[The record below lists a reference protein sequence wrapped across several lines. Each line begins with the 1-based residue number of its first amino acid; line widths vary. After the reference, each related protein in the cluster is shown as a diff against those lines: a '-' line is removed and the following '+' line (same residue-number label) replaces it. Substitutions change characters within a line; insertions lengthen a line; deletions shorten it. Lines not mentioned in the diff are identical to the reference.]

1 MWCPAEMRGSPR
13 PIIFLD
19 VDGVLVHAG
28 SNEHLDPACIAELDR
43 LIVRTRA
50 RVLLTSAWR
59 DRYGVE
65 GTERRLVA
73 AGFRGRLAGAI
84 PSLPGRSRSEEIN
97 AYLNT
102 VSRRVRYVILDDVPV
117 DRALLA
123 NWVHIDDVTG
133 LTALDA
139 SLAARLLSCPLGAQ
153 SVSRRLTPC

>member
-1 MWCPAEMRGSPR
+1 MTPR

-19 VDGVLVHAG
+19 IDGVLAHFG
-28 SNEHLDPACIAELDR
+28 SNEELDPSCIAELDR
-43 LIVRTRA
+43 LIVHTRA

-102 VSRRVRYVILDDVPV
+102 VSRRVRFVILDDVPV
-117 DRALLA
+117 DRPLLPHF
-123 NWVHIDDVTG
+123 VHIDDVTG
-133 LTALDA
+133 LTSLDT
-139 SLAARLLSCPLGAQ
+139 SLAARLLRCP
-153 SVSRRLTPC
+153 R